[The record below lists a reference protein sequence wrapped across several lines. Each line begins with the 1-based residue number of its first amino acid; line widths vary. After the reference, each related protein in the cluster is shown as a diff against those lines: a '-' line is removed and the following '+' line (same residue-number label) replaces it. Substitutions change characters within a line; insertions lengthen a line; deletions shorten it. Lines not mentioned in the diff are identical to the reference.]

1 MKRIDLPSLVLN
13 SVGAALLCV
22 AAVLCLAPTD
32 GSGNYTTPGGQP
44 VVSNTVISSATEN
57 ALVSDLAAALSDRKS
72 RSGLGDFTAPVRGAN
87 GTAALPTWSF
97 TNDTSDGLYRSAAHD
112 QRYSINAVDK
122 LFISATGFGVGAAP
136 THLFDISAAGS
147 AATVLASFLEP
158 SVANGNGLT
167 FNIGQANAGNQAGSL
182 TYTQNVVAANSTWC
196 MGVAGNPSALCTDG
210 NNKTTAATLAVTGQT
225 TLSGVLNGNGAE
237 NFVGPVTIGA
247 SGTALSSSGRGTIAF
262 GAQTIAANACIIN
275 SVAVTPTTAGAD
287 CSAGAPSGVALSGLV
302 AGCFTGTNLCYA
314 TICNATVVG
323 IAIGATTV
331 GCRIWNP

>member
-32 GSGNYTTPGGQP
+32 GSGNYATPAGQP

-97 TNDTSDGLYRSAAHD
+97 TNDTSSGLYRSAASD
-112 QRYSINAVDK
+112 LRMSIAAADK
-122 LFISATGFGVGAAP
+122 TFWNATGFGIGAAP
-136 THLFDISAAGS
+136 THLFDISAAGT

-158 SVANGNGLT
+158 TVANGNALT
-167 FNIGQANAGNQAGSL
+167 FNVGQANAGNQAGSL

-196 MGVAGNPSALCTDG
+196 MGVAGNASALCTDG
-210 NNKTTAATLAVTGQT
+210 NNKTTAATLTVTGQT

-247 SGTALSSSGRGTIAF
+247 SGTAISASYRGTVSWTP
-262 GAQTIAANACIIN
+262 GVIN
-275 SVAVTPTTAGAD
+275 TLSVANNTITLTGAAAGAD
-287 CSAGAPSGVALSGLV
+287 CVATPPGSNSQLPLACWVTLNTCNLQISNPTAVNITSASGTFA
-302 AGCFTGTNLCYA
+302 
-314 TICNATVVG
+314 
-323 IAIGATTV
+323 
-331 GCRIWNP
+331 CRVFNP